1 MMKQVKILT
10 STDASIRTPL
20 LSWLRQQHPDHLT
33 AKMLEE
39 FKMPRPSARI
49 DVALVNGEMAGFEIK
64 SDRDTLNRLTVQ
76 IPAFSKFFDRVSLVT
91 TPRHLKDAKSK
102 IPPWWGIVVF
112 GDDGRFRVVR
122 TSRRNKNVDV
132 RALLFA
138 LSKKELI
145 QVARMADAILATTL
159 KKETMVEVLTSTIAS
174 SVICN
179 LAREVIKIRTTCC

>member
-1 MMKQVKILT
+1 MKQVKILT

-20 LSWLRQQHPDHLT
+20 LAWLRQQHPDHLA

-91 TPRHLKDAKSK
+91 TPR
-102 IPPWWGIVVF
+102 
-112 GDDGRFRVVR
+112 
-122 TSRRNKNVDV
+122 
-132 RALLFA
+132 LL
-138 LSKKELI
+138 
-145 QVARMADAILATTL
+145 V
-159 KKETMVEVLTSTIAS
+159 STQ
-174 SVICN
+174 N
-179 LAREVIKIRTTCC
+179 